1 MGVSVET
8 KLGKKRVLVIPK
20 RIADAVKIKEGQRVR
35 IEVVDDKIVIE
46 PIRDAIWL
54 AIHGRKIG
62 KILPEEVE
70 EESLHEQEKLSG

>member
-1 MGVSVET
+1 M
-8 KLGKKRVLVIPK
+8 IPK

-35 IEVVDDKIVIE
+35 IEVVDDKIIIE

-62 KILPEEVE
+62 KILPKEIE
-70 EESLHEQEKLSG
+70 EESLHEQEKLSE